1 MFRRPDDEPPPPPK
15 PPRSR
20 SARVA
25 WMVLFGLGGLVL
37 ARASLATVVE
47 IHGEGMAPT
56 IFDHESVLMVRGTW
70 GIERGDIIVYDP
82 TPKQPPEPELEPTRP
97 SPRSS
102 HGEHERGRMID
113 EERRPRGDLRNT
125 AVVDVDELESQWQ
138 RVSET
143 PERPRGYR
151 VGRVLAG
158 PGDAV
163 TFAVPDVALG
173 ILVNGEPIAHKRGEP
188 LELEHGA
195 AKRSETVAARTAW
208 ETVGDVRYPVLD
220 GGKPLQWTGIDVPAD
235 LGSVELVAEGYL
247 VLADNRDAGAC
258 CDSRVLGW
266 IAAERIRGEV
276 VLRLPGDDATRRM
289 QWLP

>member
-1 MFRRPDDEPPPPPK
+1 MFRRNDDELPPPPK
-15 PPRSR
+15 APRSR

-25 WMVLFGLGGLVL
+25 WVVLLGLGGLVL

-56 IFDHESVLMVRGTW
+56 ILDRESVLMVRGTW
-70 GIERGDIIVYDP
+70 GIERGDIVVYDP
-82 TPKQPPEPELEPTRP
+82 TPPAAREPEPAPPRA

-102 HGEHERGRMID
+102 PGARDRGRTID
-113 EERRPRGDLRNT
+113 EERRPRGELRNT
-125 AVVDVDELESQWQ
+125 AVVEVDELESQWE
-138 RVSET
+138 RVSEA

-151 VGRVLAG
+151 VGRVLAR

-163 TFAVPDVALG
+163 TFHVPEVALG
-173 ILVNGEPIAHKRGEP
+173 ILVEGEPIAHKRGEP
-188 LELEHGA
+188 IELEQGA
-195 AKRSETVAARTAW
+195 AKRSETAVARVAW
-208 ETVGDVRYPVLD
+208 ETIGDVRYPVLD
-220 GGKPLQWTGIDVPAD
+220 GGAPLQWTGIEVPAG
-235 LGSVELVAEGYL
+235 LGTVELVAEGYL

-276 VLRLPGDDATRRM
+276 VLRLPGDEATRRM